1 MQALD
6 VAHHSGGNGMKA
18 DARRALEA
26 RRASLTSTPDAHH
39 ELQEIDAALERMDAG
54 TWGRCETCGGAI
66 GRGRLRALPEA
77 RHCLTCSRTE

>member
-1 MQALD
+1 
-6 VAHHSGGNGMKA
+6 MKA

-26 RRASLTSTPDAHH
+26 RRASLMHSPDAHH
-39 ELQEIDAALERMDAG
+39 ELKEIEAALERMETG

-77 RHCLTCSRTE
+77 RHCLGCSRTD